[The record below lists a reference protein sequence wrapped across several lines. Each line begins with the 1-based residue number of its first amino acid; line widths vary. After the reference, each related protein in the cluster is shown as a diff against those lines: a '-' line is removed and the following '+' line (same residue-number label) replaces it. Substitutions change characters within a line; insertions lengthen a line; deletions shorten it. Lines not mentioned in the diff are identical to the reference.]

1 MKIALESSSL
11 FFKNYTGIPFYIHN
25 LYNALKEIDAAD
37 PYLAFRLKKK
47 FKKKTKFQNTLLQNK
62 HLWHLDNF
70 VLSTSKFDV
79 AHSLHTPFLNLSSS
93 LKVAT
98 VHDLA
103 VHLPQFESYNLT
115 TPYFQKKRMALFKE
129 FSEKADVIITV
140 SEATKQD
147 FLSFFNFPEDKIHAI
162 PLAPSIKSQ
171 EDRQV
176 DDSILKEFN
185 VLPKTYFISLGGV
198 SLRKNTLN
206 LVKGFALSK
215 DSETKKLVITGKIE
229 PEHYPP
235 VVNFIKKNQLETQVL
250 ITGYL
255 GSDQLATLYK
265 NAAAFLFPTF
275 YEGFG
280 IPILE
285 AMLNKLPVLTSNTG
299 AAPETAGG
307 HAVLVNPFEPED
319 IASGIDN
326 LSFKSEEQLEQAK
339 KFATTFTWKETA
351 RQTKKVY
358 EKYM

>member
-25 LYNALKEIDAAD
+25 LYNALKEIDNVD
-37 PYLAFRLKKK
+37 PHLAFRLKAK
-47 FKKKTKFQNTLLQNK
+47 FKKKTSFQKNILNNK
-62 HLWHLDNF
+62 HLWHLNNF
-70 VLSTSKFDV
+70 AIGSSKFDV

-103 VHLPQFESYNLT
+103 VHLPQFKEYEFA

-129 FSEKADVIITV
+129 FSKKADVIITV
-140 SEATKQD
+140 SESTKQD
-147 FLSFFNFPEDKIHAI
+147 FLSFFDFPEDRIHTI
-162 PLAPSIKSQ
+162 PLAPSLKVNQ
-171 EDRQV
+171 ETTNNDI
-176 DDSILKEFN
+176 ILKELN
-185 VLPKTYFISLGGV
+185 VFPKEYFISLGGV

-206 LVKGFALSK
+206 LIKGFALSK
-215 DSETKKLVITGKIE
+215 ASSEKKLVITGKIE
-229 PEHYPP
+229 SNQYVSVLEY
-235 VVNFIKKNQLETQVL
+235 IKENRLQEKVL

-255 GSDQLATLYK
+255 SSDSLSKLYQ

-285 AMLNKLPVLTSNTG
+285 AMLTKLPVLTSNIG

-307 HAVLVNPFEPED
+307 HAILINPYEPDD
-319 IASGIDN
+319 IATGMDS
-326 LSFKSEEQLEQAK
+326 LSSITDDQLEQAK
-339 KFATTFTWKETA
+339 KFADTFTWEKTALETK
-351 RQTKKVY
+351 RVY